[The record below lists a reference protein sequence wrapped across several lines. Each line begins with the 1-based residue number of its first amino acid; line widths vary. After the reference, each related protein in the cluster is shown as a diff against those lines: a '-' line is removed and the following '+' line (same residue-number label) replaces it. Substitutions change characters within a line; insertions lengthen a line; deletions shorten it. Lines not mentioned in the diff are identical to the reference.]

1 MLCDNDSHLE
11 WQCQRPWCSFRANK
25 RQQVCLDCVTREA
38 SSATRF
44 GVVCGYASAFSRLTE
59 RFCDKRGPIFTGSHC
74 GKEVTIRFDPAS
86 IVVHDG
92 YMGKD
97 ESYSPMEC
105 DMRSLLRLIGPADV
119 VQACVQTV
127 SASAVGVSSL
137 SGCTSFSSAISN
149 LRMRCTHDVHRE
161 QEEAA
166 VTEVDTEE
174 EEEETR
180 VTKKRRREEEVVL
193 PFVKIKL
200 LKELKDDGAITDKEF
215 EEKKRELLARV

>member
-92 YMGKD
+92 YIK
-97 ESYSPMEC
+97 
-105 DMRSLLRLIGPADV
+105 
-119 VQACVQTV
+119 T
-127 SASAVGVSSL
+127 SSL
-137 SGCTSFSSAISN
+137 RN
-149 LRMRCTHDVHRE
+149 QPL
-161 QEEAA
+161 
-166 VTEVDTEE
+166 
-174 EEEETR
+174 ETQR
-180 VTKKRRREEEVVL
+180 
-193 PFVKIKL
+193 
-200 LKELKDDGAITDKEF
+200 
-215 EEKKRELLARV
+215 